1 MKACF
6 GMSLDPADYA
16 WQLVQQIGFK
26 EPAIREE
33 TVLDYLHL
41 QIKSFHGSQFFSDD
55 WQDDAD
61 TSANADQQP
70 LFCNELYRQSNR
82 LPKKKLSKPPD
93 AALRENT
100 VWVDCEFPIE
110 KQRAG
115 ICHEVGHKI
124 IPWHE
129 CLSYVKDGCII
140 DITTSDFGR
149 KLKSCEKDANRFSA
163 HLLMPRPFFLEDM
176 SSLPFGTEALEILA
190 RRYATSIESTAI
202 HYVSLAT
209 HSCALVMFEAMPEGM
224 VTKNGSWLR
233 VRYSKGSPVFDH
245 FIRPGTEVPP
255 ESPIAQ
261 ASFRET
267 GLIITDEVPGGML
280 GLRPERRLILHCRP
294 WGKEGDVLVLVEE
307 RQGNQGRFFEEAHN
321 ER

>member
-1 MKACF
+1 MNVKLGF
-6 GMSLDPADYA
+6 GMSLDPAYYA

-41 QIKSFHGSQFFSDD
+41 QIKYFFGSRFFGDD
-55 WQDDAD
+55 WQDDKD
-61 TSANADQQP
+61 TPGNADQLP
-70 LFCNELYRQSNR
+70 LFSDELYRQSKR
-82 LPKKKLSKPPD
+82 LPKNKLSKPID
-93 AALRENT
+93 AALRGNT

-115 ICHEVGHKI
+115 TCHEVGHKI

-129 CLSYVKDGCII
+129 DLSYVKDGCII
-140 DITTSDFGR
+140 DPTTSDFGR
-149 KLKSCEKDANRFSA
+149 KHKRCENDANRFSA

-176 SSLPFGTEALEILA
+176 SSLPFGIQALERLA

-209 HSCALVMFEAMPEGM
+209 HSCALVMFETLPEGM
-224 VTKNGSWLR
+224 VTEDGSWLR
-233 VRYSKGSPVFDH
+233 VRYSKGSPFFDH
-245 FIRPGTEVPP
+245 FIRPGTEVAPD
-255 ESPIAQ
+255 SPIAQ
-261 ASFRET
+261 ASLKET
-267 GLIITDEVPGGML
+267 GFIITDEVPGWVL

-294 WGKEGDVLVLVEE
+294 WGKGGDVLVLVEE
-307 RQGNQGRFFEEAHN
+307 RQGNQGRFC
-321 ER
+321 